1 MPQSNLFF
9 QGEIDTIN
17 AQTAASGVATVNAL
31 PNDTLVNA
39 LVGIDTVHSKIHEG
53 NGYNAAAYEK
63 LNAGSALT
71 LFVTAPSGDIE
82 AHIVLSVETD
92 GPGLW
97 TFSKLTDA
105 SGGTIITP
113 ANHYLQSANA
123 ASTETTY
130 NALVTST
137 GTILD
142 RGVIGAEGKFSL
154 VGGDDNSREEWRLSG
169 AEEVIVVF
177 TADLSSTR
185 TVLRASW
192 YEE

>member
-1 MPQSNLFF
+1 MPQSNLFL
-9 QGEIDTIN
+9 QGEIDTIVT
-17 AQTAASGVATVNAL
+17 QIVTSGVNTVTAL
-31 PNDTLVNA
+31 PNDDIANA
-39 LVGIDTVHSKIHEG
+39 LVTIGLQHAEIHEG
-53 NGYNAAAYEK
+53 KGYNAAAYEK

-71 LFVTAPSGDIE
+71 MFITAPTTAIE
-82 AHIVLSVETD
+82 AHVVLSVETD

-105 SGGTIITP
+105 SGGTNITP
-113 ANHYLQSANA
+113 VNHYLQSANA

-142 RGVIGAEGKFSL
+142 RGVIGAAGKFSL
-154 VGGDDNSREEWRLSG
+154 VGGDDGGREEWRLSD
-169 AEEVIVVF
+169 AEEVILVF
-177 TADLSSTR
+177 TADGASTR